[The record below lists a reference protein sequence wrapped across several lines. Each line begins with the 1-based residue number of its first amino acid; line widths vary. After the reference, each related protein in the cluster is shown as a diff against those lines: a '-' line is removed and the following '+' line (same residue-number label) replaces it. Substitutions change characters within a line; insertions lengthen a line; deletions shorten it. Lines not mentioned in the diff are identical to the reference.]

1 MLELFQSVFLLLVA
15 LVAWTYIR
23 VAKGISYPGDVPR
36 FGEPGVW
43 GYLTTAFRYTFDAE
57 SVISEGR
64 AKYSGQPFAVP
75 TLVSSFVLSPGP
87 EYPMT
92 PPKSGPVFLLG
103 PQYYEIVRSS
113 TDDNVCTSV
122 LLT

>member
-1 MLELFQSVFLLLVA
+1 MGRLVRRLISTFYHSTNRDNPNYSPPHRLFEMLELFQTVFLLLVA
-15 LVAWTYIR
+15 LVTWTYIR

-75 TLVSSFVLSPGP
+75 TLVSSFVFES
-87 EYPMT
+87 
-92 PPKSGPVFLLG
+92 
-103 PQYYEIVRSS
+103 
-113 TDDNVCTSV
+113 
-122 LLT
+122 